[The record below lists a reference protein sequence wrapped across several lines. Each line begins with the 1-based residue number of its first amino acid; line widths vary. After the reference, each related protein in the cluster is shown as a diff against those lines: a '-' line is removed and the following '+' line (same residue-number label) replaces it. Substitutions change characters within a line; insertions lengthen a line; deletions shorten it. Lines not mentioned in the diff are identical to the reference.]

1 MTPNGVTGAERPI
14 FEAQHL
20 RFRDRFRAFVDAE
33 IVPRNADWVRQGR
46 VDRELFTAAGAGG
59 FLGRSLPAAYGGE
72 DERDFR
78 FSQLMAEE
86 WELAGVAAA
95 GSGLGLH
102 NDMAIPYFL
111 AYATEDQRSRWFAG
125 LRSGELIAAIAI
137 TEPGA
142 GSDVAGIQT
151 TAAPGGDGFILNG
164 AKTLIGNGIN
174 ADLIIVVAREPGTER
189 HEGMSL
195 FVVAADA
202 PGLERLMVPK
212 IGRKAQDTA
221 SLTFGD
227 VEVPAQNLLGDH
239 GSGFQQLMRNLPQE
253 RLNIAAS
260 AVAGSRYAFGLASEY
275 ARGRRAFGKP
285 IGSFQ
290 TNRFAIADMATEI
303 EIGQAFVDHCVE
315 DFNRGALT
323 APRAAMAKLWCTE
336 LLTRVTDR
344 CLQLHGGYGYTE
356 SSPIAAAWR
365 DGRVTTIYGGTSE
378 VMREVIGRSY
388 GL

>member
-1 MTPNGVTGAERPI
+1 MTPNTVSGAERPI
-14 FEAQHL
+14 FEADH
-20 RFRDRFRAFVDAE
+20 DRFRARFRTFVDTE
-33 IVPRNADWVRQGR
+33 IVPHNEDWIRQGR
-46 VDRELFTAAGAGG
+46 VDRALFAAAGAAG
-59 FLGRSLPAAYGGE
+59 FLGRALPTAYGGE

-125 LRSGELIAAIAI
+125 LRSGEFIAAIAI
-137 TEPGA
+137 TEPSA
-142 GSDVAGIQT
+142 GSDVAGIQM
-151 TAAPGGDGFILNG
+151 TATRSAAGFILNG
-164 AKTLIGNGIN
+164 AKTLIGNGMN

-189 HEGMSL
+189 HDGMSL
-195 FVVAADA
+195 FVVPADA
-202 PGLERLMVPK
+202 PGCERVMVPK

-221 SLTFGD
+221 SLSFAN
-227 VEVPAQNLLGDH
+227 VEIPARNLLGDYAA
-239 GSGFQQLMRNLPQE
+239 GFHQLMRNLPQE

-260 AVAGSRYAFGLASEY
+260 AVAGSRYALGLTLEY
-275 ARGRRAFGKP
+275 AHERSAFGTP

-290 TNRFAIADMATEI
+290 SNRFAIADMATEI
-303 EIGQAFVDHCVE
+303 EIGQAFVDQCVE
-315 DFNRGALT
+315 LFNRGELSGS
-323 APRAAMAKLWCTE
+323 RAAMAKLWCTD

-356 SSPIAAAWR
+356 GSPIAAAWR
-365 DGRVTTIYGGTSE
+365 DGRVTTIYGGTNE